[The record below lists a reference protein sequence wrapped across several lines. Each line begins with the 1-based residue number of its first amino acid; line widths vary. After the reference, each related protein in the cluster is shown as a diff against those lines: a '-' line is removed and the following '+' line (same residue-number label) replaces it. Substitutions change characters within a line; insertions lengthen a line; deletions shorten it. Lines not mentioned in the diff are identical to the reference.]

1 MTKPRT
7 ASDSSEQQA
16 AERHILAAVGK
27 RFGTDLE
34 KLSIALDGDS
44 EAMKIDGYSSDP
56 PILCEAWAHVGKPR
70 GGQLLKVM
78 NDALRL
84 MLARSALGDPPGCRT
99 ILAFSDEDAAA
110 PFKSNSWRAAALRRL
125 RIDVLVV
132 NLPRDVTDS
141 VVTAQKRQA
150 ARMSSPQRG

>member
-16 AERHILAAVGK
+16 AEGHILAAVGK
-27 RFGTDLE
+27 HFGVDLE

-44 EAMKIDGYSSDP
+44 KAMEIDGYAPDP
-56 PILCEAWAHVGKPR
+56 PVLCEAWAHVGKPK
-70 GGQLLKVM
+70 GGQPLKVM
-78 NDALRL
+78 NDALKL
-84 MLARSALGDPPGCRT
+84 MLARSALCDPPGCRT

-110 PFKSNSWRAAALRRL
+110 PFKGNSWRAAALRRL
-125 RIDVLVV
+125 RIEVLVV
-132 NLPRDVTDS
+132 YLPRAVKDS

-150 ARMSSPQRG
+150 KGMSPPQRG